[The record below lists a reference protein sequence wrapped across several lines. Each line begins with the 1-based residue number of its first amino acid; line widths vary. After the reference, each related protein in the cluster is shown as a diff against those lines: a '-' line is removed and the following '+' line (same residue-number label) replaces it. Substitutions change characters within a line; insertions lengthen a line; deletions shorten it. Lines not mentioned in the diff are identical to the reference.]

1 MTTKPLTIAQTLGRK
16 STRDHGRGRLPAS
29 GTALSSRQQDFG
41 LSPRENEVLQLMA
54 NGLADKEIALAI
66 GVSRF
71 TVNKHVSA
79 IIGKLAAKSKTEA
92 AVRGIRA
99 GLIS

>member
-1 MTTKPLTIAQTLGRK
+1 
-16 STRDHGRGRLPAS
+16 
-29 GTALSSRQQDFG
+29 
-41 LSPRENEVLQLMA
+41 MA